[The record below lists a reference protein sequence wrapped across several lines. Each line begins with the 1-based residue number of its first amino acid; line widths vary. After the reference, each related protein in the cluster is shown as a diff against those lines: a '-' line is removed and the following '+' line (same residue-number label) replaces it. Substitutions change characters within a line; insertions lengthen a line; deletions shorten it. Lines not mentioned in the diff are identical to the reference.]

1 MCTQKVT
8 SFGGSEFMS
17 IYIYSFTAVE
27 VEVNEGGKRDEKM
40 VKWSRIVAI
49 LSQTK

>member
-1 MCTQKVT
+1 
-8 SFGGSEFMS
+8 MS
-17 IYIYSFTAVE
+17 IYIYIYSFTAVE